1 MKKFIL
7 LFGML
12 LLFQF
17 TFSQSYFEEGLPST
31 FHTERR
37 NALRALMPENS
48 VAILFNE
55 SEKVRSNDTYFPFRP
70 NSDFYYLTGLREPNS
85 AVIIFKETQT
95 IDDKDLNEILYVTAK
110 DPRKEQWDGKILGP
124 KEASLQLGFAHVYIN
139 SQFLVTPPIDLNNF
153 SKVVSENIKFPEKNS
168 HNDVLHQMKT
178 RFENSP
184 NLDAGN
190 FSMVSLRV
198 LMEKLRGV
206 KTQEEIDIL
215 KQAIRISGM
224 AHVEA
229 MKSIKPGVSEYQ
241 IQAVH
246 EYIHKMMAAEAPAYG
261 SIVGAGNNACI
272 LHYVENSKK
281 NLQKGL
287 VLMDVGAEYKGY
299 AGDITRT
306 VPVTGKFSK
315 EEKAIYEIVLEALE
329 AGINKAK
336 NGNEFFE
343 VQMASSKVINNGLER
358 LGIISKNQRHPYFPH
373 GIGHHLGLDVHDRGA
388 YGILEPGMVIT
399 VEPGIYIP
407 EGSDCDPK
415 WWGIGIRIED
425 NILITPEGNENL
437 SLFVPKKIE
446 DIEKLMKQQGILQ
459 KTIIK

>member
-1 MKKFIL
+1 MKINNPL
-7 LFGML
+7 IIALI
-12 LLFQF
+12 LFQASF
-17 TFSQSYFEEGLPST
+17 AQSVFEQGLSSA

-55 SEKVRSNDTYFPFRP
+55 AEKVRSNDTYFPYRP

-85 AVIIFKETQT
+85 ALIVFKEPQSFGDLR
-95 IDDKDLNEILYVTAK
+95 IDELLYVAPK

-124 KEASLQLGFAHVYIN
+124 EAASNQLGFQHVFSN
-139 SQFLVTPPIDLNNF
+139 SQFLITPPLNLN
-153 SKVVSENIKFPEKNS
+153 SYSEVFHPTLHIPEKNG
-168 HNDVLHQMKT
+168 HNVMLTQMINLLI
-178 RFENSP
+178 ENSRP
-184 NLDAGN
+184 EVEK
-190 FSMVSLRV
+190 MSLNSLQRF
-198 LMEKLRGV
+198 MGKLRAI
-206 KTQEEIDIL
+206 KTTEEVQLIRE
-215 KQAIRISGM
+215 AVRISGLG
-224 AHVEA
+224 HIEA

-241 IQAVH
+241 IQGVH
-246 EYIHKMMAAEAPAYG
+246 EYIHRIMGAEAPAYG
-261 SIVGAGNNACI
+261 SIVGAGSNACI
-272 LHYVENSKK
+272 LHYVENSKM

-287 VLMDVGAEYKGY
+287 ILMDVGAEYKGY

-306 VPVTGKFSK
+306 VPVNGRFSN

-329 AGINKAK
+329 AGIKKAK

-343 VQMASSKVINNGLER
+343 VQMAASKIIDDGLEK
-358 LGIISKNQRHPYFPH
+358 LGIITKRQRHPYFPH

-388 YGILEPGMVIT
+388 YGILEPGMVLT

-437 SLFVPKKIE
+437 SSFVPKTVQ

-459 KTIIK
+459 KTNLK